1 MNVYLAEFI
10 GTAIIIF
17 FGGGVVANVSLTK
30 SKAQGGNHS
39 SVGFRYNYSSIYSR
53 LDKWGTS

>member
-30 SKAQGGNHS
+30 SKAQGAGWM
-39 SVGFRYNYSSIYSR
+39 VI
-53 LDKWGTS
+53 TAA